1 MFRCSTAHFNLKAEK
16 KLLVYRHYSVKRFFI
31 CIVIMKISM
40 IKKTDCTLRYQIQGF
55 SFRLKSKWEKNFF
68 LNYRSFDIYIF
79 RWSSTISFPFCL
91 LFSTYSSLSLP
102 DVAWNGRWPHQ
113 RQCTVCLVILLSKAY
128 RQTGSIKPRATIW
141 LCRGL
146 VCQDQRCPPMDPNRS
161 WQTHYCD
168 QSRHTREARML
179 WSMGDQLCCFL

>member
-1 MFRCSTAHFNLKAEK
+1 MIKNQLCLKISDTRLNRNFNRNEK
-16 KLLVYRHYSVKRFFI
+16 KKLKIMDHLTFI
-31 CIVIMKISM
+31 
-40 IKKTDCTLRYQIQGF
+40 
-55 SFRLKSKWEKNFF
+55 
-68 LNYRSFDIYIF
+68 SFDEYLPF
-79 RWSSTISFPFCL
+79 HFPFVF
-91 LFSTYSSLSLP
+91 FSTYSSLSLP

-113 RQCTVCLVILLSKAY
+113 RQCTVCLVILQRKAC
-128 RQTGSIKPRATIW
+128 RQTRSIKPGATIW

>member
-40 IKKTDCTLRYQIQGF
+40 IKN
-55 SFRLKSKWEKNFF
+55 RLYLKISDTRLLISIKIEMRKKKFF

-79 RWSSTISFPFCL
+79 LWSFTISFPFCL

-113 RQCTVCLVILLSKAY
+113 RQCTVCLVILRRKAC
-128 RQTGSIKPRATIW
+128 RQTRSIKPGATIW